1 MQIKALL
8 LLTRDRG
15 DESAGHCKN
24 HEHRRVQEETG
35 QREAGTHQAL
45 QRVHLA
51 DRHHPAYE
59 DLPATPTRNERE
71 GGGVSS
77 VTVIVT
83 KWVWFVAMVLAGV
96 VGVVMVIRMMME
108 K

>member
-1 MQIKALL
+1 METRAPAIASRERNKNTETEKKKTKMQIKALL

-15 DESAGHCKN
+15 DESAGHCEN

-71 GGGVSS
+71 GGGGL
-77 VTVIVT
+77 
-83 KWVWFVAMVLAGV
+83 VLSLSLS
-96 VGVVMVIRMMME
+96 
-108 K
+108 